1 MTKLKVS
8 GMTCGHCE
16 MSVTKALSAVSGVSR
31 VVDVSHQRQEAL
43 VEGEAKVEDLIAA
56 VKDVGYEAEAAA

>member
-1 MTKLKVS
+1 MTTLKVT

-16 MSVTKALSAVSGVSR
+16 MAVTKALSAVSGVSR
-31 VVDVSHQRQEAL
+31 VVEVSHQRQEAL

-56 VKDVGYEAEAAA
+56 VKEEGYQAEAAT